1 MNKLSIIA
9 TSLALSLSLTYSISA
24 KASDWSFQVE
34 PYLMATQIQGDAS
47 IGRVVG
53 TPVDVDFS
61 TILDNLDMAAMVHF
75 EAHHKTG
82 WGVVVDY
89 GFMDLSNKVT
99 NNRDGIVNVGLRQG
113 VLETLGL
120 YRINYG
126 RNTVDYFAGVRWW
139 DNDISLTFDASITP
153 DRSSSLEVQ
162 EDWLDMVA
170 GVRLTSNINNN
181 WDFIARADLGGFGIS
196 ADFTSTV
203 EAGVTYKIS
212 KLMTLDMKYK
222 ASWVDYENN
231 DPEGSVGY
239 FQYDTITHGPILGLS
254 FNF

>member
-1 MNKLSIIA
+1 MKKLSIVI
-9 TSLALSLSLTYSISA
+9 TSLALSSLLSFNASA
-24 KASDWSFQVE
+24 KANDWSFQVE
-34 PYLMATQIQGDAS
+34 PYLMATKIQGDAS
-47 IGRVVG
+47 IGRVIG

-82 WGVVVDY
+82 WGVVIDY

-99 NNRDGIVNVGLRQG
+99 NSRDGIVNVALRQG
-113 VLETLGL
+113 VLESLGL

-126 RNTVDYFAGVRWW
+126 RNTVDYFTGVRWW
-139 DNDISLTFDASITP
+139 DNDISLAFDANITP
-153 DRSSSLEVQ
+153 DRSTNLEVQ
-162 EDWLDMVA
+162 EDWLDIVA
-170 GVRLTSNINNN
+170 GVRLLSTINNH
-181 WDFIARADLGGFGIS
+181 WDFIARADIGGFGLS

-222 ASWVDYENN
+222 ATWVDFENN
-231 DPEGSVGY
+231 DPTGAVGY

>member
-1 MNKLSIIA
+1 MG
-9 TSLALSLSLTYSISA
+9 
-24 KASDWSFQVE
+24 
-34 PYLMATQIQGDAS
+34 TQIQGDAS
-47 IGRVVG
+47 IGRAIG

-75 EAHHKTG
+75 EAHHKSG
-82 WGVVVDY
+82 WGMIIDY

-99 NNRDGIVNVGLRQG
+99 NNRDGLIKLGLRQG
-113 VLETLGL
+113 VLESLGL

-126 RNTVDYFAGVRWW
+126 KNTVDYFAGIRWW
-139 DNDISLTFDASITP
+139 DNDINLTFDANITP
-153 DRSSSLEVQ
+153 DRSTNLKVK
-162 EDWLDMVA
+162 EDWLDIVA
-170 GVRLTSNINNN
+170 GVRLISTINNN
-181 WDFIARADLGGFGIS
+181 WDFIARADIGGFGLS
-196 ADFTSTV
+196 ADFTSTL

-212 KLMTLDMKYK
+212 TLMTLDMKYK